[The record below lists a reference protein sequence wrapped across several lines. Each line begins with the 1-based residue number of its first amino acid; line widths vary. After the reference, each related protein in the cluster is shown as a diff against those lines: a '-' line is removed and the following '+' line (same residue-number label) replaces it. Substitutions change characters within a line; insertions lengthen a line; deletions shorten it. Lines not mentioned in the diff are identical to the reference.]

1 MNRVLSIN
9 TLSQI
14 RRQQTK
20 ASAIHAYITTELQ
33 ECTEVN
39 KINEEKIDN
48 VLTANIYSICFEYY
62 EIDEDYAH
70 SIALLYSD
78 LMECI
83 DPSSGLQVKQ
93 RKPNFETISFSLYHT
108 TPYHTR
114 HRLLKNSS
122 SRQFISDLQVRVRT
136 KNALGHHTDT
146 IKQAHQASTES
157 NSK

>member
-1 MNRVLSIN
+1 MQASSDPPPQWKIFGEQNIRLSCHGGISKKLSIGN
-9 TLSQI
+9 TKLSGRSRI
-14 RRQQTK
+14 GK
-20 ASAIHAYITTELQ
+20 NVTTV

-70 SIALLYSD
+70 SIALVYSD

-108 TPYHTR
+108 TPAVQYY
-114 HRLLKNSS
+114 
-122 SRQFISDLQVRVRT
+122 
-136 KNALGHHTDT
+136 
-146 IKQAHQASTES
+146 
-157 NSK
+157 